1 MIRIGLTGGIASGKS
16 TVAGILARHGALIV
30 DADAISRQTTATGG
44 SAIEQIKQEFGPAF
58 ITAHGS
64 LDRERMRELIF
75 SQPQARLRLEAIVH
89 PLVTQETRLQTEQ
102 ALAQG
107 IICLVYDVPLLVE
120 SGRWRSQLDKILVVD
135 CDTEI
140 QIERSHQR
148 SGLDRSAVEKIL
160 SSQTTR
166 ILRLGAADMV
176 ICNSYLSLEDLAHEV
191 AQISSC
197 FGL

>member
-16 TVAGILARHGALIV
+16 TVAGLLAGYGVLIV
-30 DADAISRQTTATGG
+30 DADAISRQTTGAGG
-44 SAIEQIKQEFGPAF
+44 SAMGQIKQEFGSTF
-58 ITAHGS
+58 ITAQGS

-89 PLVTQETRLQTEQ
+89 PLVTQETRLQTQQ

-107 IICLVYDVPLLVE
+107 VACLVYDVPLLVE
-120 SGRWRSQLDKILVVD
+120 SGRWRSQLDKILVID
-135 CDTEI
+135 CETEV

-160 SSQTTR
+160 SSQAPR
-166 ILRLGAADMV
+166 ITRLGAADMV
-176 ICNSYLSLEDLAHEV
+176 ISNSRLSLEDLAQEV
-191 AQISSC
+191 AQVYSC